1 MDIMG
6 RIPAGTEKEPAS
18 LSLWFLIRIA
28 LKATIIL
35 TFLLFQILKLYNLE
49 VVTLSVDSP
58 RPRHRADPA
67 QSSAFFLV
75 PKAYIPPSAES
86 ADTRCGRSVYPLP
99 AP

>member
-35 TFLLFQILKLYNLE
+35 TFPKYTP
-49 VVTLSVDSP
+49 VM
-58 RPRHRADPA
+58 
-67 QSSAFFLV
+67 LV
-75 PKAYIPPSAES
+75 Q
-86 ADTRCGRSVYPLP
+86 G
-99 AP
+99 